1 MSALTPPAIPL
12 MVHRQDYKE
21 EVLQLV
27 PDNLLMSQKAE
38 PKPRIHSV
46 QFSRSVVSNSL
57 RPHGLQDTR
66 PQLTQTHIY

>member
-12 MVHRQDYKE
+12 TVHGQDYKE

-27 PDNLLMSQKAE
+27 PNNLLMSQKAE

-46 QFSRSVVSNSL
+46 QFSRSVMSDSL

-66 PQLTQTHIY
+66 PQFTQTHIY